1 MACGIKIVTADGGKV
16 TYLRAC
22 ARHFAEF
29 LSAIIL
35 GIGYLM
41 VAFDREKRALHDH
54 ICNTRVIRK

>member
-1 MACGIKIVTADGGKV
+1 MRKV
-16 TYLRAC
+16 TYLRAF

-29 LSAIIL
+29 LSGIIL

-54 ICNTRVIRK
+54 ICNTRVIKK